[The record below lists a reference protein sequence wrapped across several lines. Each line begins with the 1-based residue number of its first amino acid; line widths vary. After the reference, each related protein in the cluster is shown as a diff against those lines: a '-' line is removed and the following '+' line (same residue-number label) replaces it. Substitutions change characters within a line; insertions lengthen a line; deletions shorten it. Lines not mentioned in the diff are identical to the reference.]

1 MSAST
6 DVNIGIYDINGRKVW
21 SRNLNAS
28 AVNSGVNY
36 VIWNL
41 QNDQG
46 LEVSNGVYLL
56 TVQAEGK
63 VVRKKVAVI
72 K

>member
-1 MSAST
+1 MDKPT
-6 DVNIGIYDINGRKVW
+6 DVNIGIYDINGHKVW
-21 SRNLNAS
+21 SKSLNAS
-28 AVNSGVNY
+28 SVNGGVNY

-41 QNDQG
+41 RNDQG

-56 TVQAEGK
+56 TIQAEGK
-63 VVRKKVAVI
+63 VVRKKIAVV